1 MPARFVAHGRV
12 HLPTEFSL
20 SVIGLTLALAIAFSV
35 AFPKK
40 K

>member
-1 MPARFVAHGRV
+1 MPARFVDHGRV
-12 HLPTEFSL
+12 HFPTELSL
-20 SVIGLTLALAIAFSV
+20 AVIGLTLALAIAFSV